1 MSTVFRKGSFWLLVA
16 LGLILALFLRNFSL
30 LLDPEA
36 LVETLAALGPWTAP
50 VFVAA
55 HILATMVGIPA
66 TLLVLIGGATFG
78 LWWGSL
84 WSLVGATAGATAA
97 FWVSRYLLQ
106 DWFRRR
112 FAQHQVYRNLDKVMD
127 THSFNCVLA
136 ARFAPLSPFCLV
148 NFLFGLTS
156 VPVAPYFFRHAGG
169 HRPRHRGLHLDWPRR
184 PGSAARQESLAVDR
198 GNGISRSVVPR
209 ARAATSAAVGLRGDR
224 WANKF

>member
-78 LWWGSL
+78 LWGGSL

-156 VPVAPYFFRHAGG
+156 VPVAPYFFATLVGIAPGTVAYTWIGLAGLEALQG
-169 HRPRHRGLHLDWPRR
+169 KSLWPLT
-184 PGSAARQESLAVDR
+184 GAMGFLAVLSLVPVLLHR
-198 GNGISRSVVPR
+198 RRSV
-209 ARAATSAAVGLRGDR
+209 
-224 WANKF
+224 